1 MEVIV
6 GSLRNIILGSL
17 GLTVVICVSL
27 YFFKPV
33 EGILVYDPVGRILIH
48 LFAYA
53 SGVFVL
59 SGLMCLFW
67 EEIRIPVAVALG
79 FYVMLFLCTCV
90 LLKIRE
96 SVEYN
101 RHKKD
106 RAEVRYCTITKHKI
120 EGDRNLYLYLQFE
133 GEEKEIEFSD
143 NNGYLPFFEDVGLG
157 DRARAKCIQGS
168 GGILY
173 IVSLY
178 STDKNE
184 YNK

>member
-1 MEVIV
+1 MEITV
-6 GSLRNIILGSL
+6 GPLRNIILGSL
-17 GLTVVICVSL
+17 GITFVICVSL

-33 EGILVYDPVGRILIH
+33 EGILVYDPIGNKLIR

-59 SGLMCLFW
+59 LGLMCIFW
-67 EEIRIPVAVALG
+67 AGIRRPAAVSLG

-96 SVEYN
+96 SVEYK
-101 RHKKD
+101 RHQSD
-106 RAEVRYCTITKHKI
+106 RPEVRYCTVTKHKL
-120 EGDRNLYLYLQFE
+120 EGDRNRYLYLLFD

-143 NNGYLPFFEDVGLG
+143 NNGYLPFFEDVCLG
-157 DRARAKCIQGS
+157 DRAQAKCIQGS
-168 GGILY
+168 GEIRY

-178 STDKNE
+178 SID
-184 YNK
+184 